1 MSLFKS
7 RGSDRE
13 PVQVEHTV
21 PPAEPNLAQEMRL
34 IEALD
39 AIGRALR
46 VLDEAPLAGLDRRAQ
61 DVLLDVRNAL
71 VPPLPQ
77 RTAVPVIPGR
87 N

>member
-39 AIGRALR
+39 AIGRALL
-46 VLDEAPLAGLDRRAQ
+46 VLDTPHPELDRRAQ
-61 DVLLDVRNAL
+61 DVLLDVRNTL

-77 RTAVPVIPGR
+77 RTRTATPGR